1 MYVGKTGIVK
11 IPSVGEHEKIIILSN
26 GYIYYATES
35 HWDKKKG
42 RMVDNRVG
50 IGKIAPEH
58 PGMMFPGKRFKEFFE
73 QSTVDNENSSFFEHY
88 CSAKRKQA
96 GMLDVM
102 LSYAPF
108 AVLEKTAELS
118 GMLPALKQAIPRW
131 WKEILLLPLMQ
142 LSPSNQQPN
151 LFRDG
156 PLIRGADLRSHPL
169 TAPSAECTAT

>member
-73 QSTVDNENSSFFEHY
+73 QSTVDNENSSFFRALLFGKTE
-88 CSAKRKQA
+88 A
-96 GMLDVM
+96 GGDARCYV
-102 LSYAPF
+102 
-108 AVLEKTAELS
+108 V
-118 GMLPALKQAIPRW
+118 
-131 WKEILLLPLMQ
+131 
-142 LSPSNQQPN
+142 
-151 LFRDG
+151 
-156 PLIRGADLRSHPL
+156 IRSICR
-169 TAPSAECTAT
+169 TRENR